1 LIAINKRAVQLG
13 KSGSNETRNA
23 QIFSR
28 RIDGLSFAAIAREF
42 ELSTETVRLT
52 IRQMDRKAMWR
63 EIERNAQRERVA
75 LLGRSFGRFLV
86 SFRSTN

>member
-1 LIAINKRAVQLG
+1 MR
-13 KSGSNETRNA
+13 KSDSNAARNA
-23 QIFSR
+23 KIFSR
-28 RIDGLSFAAIAREF
+28 RIDGLTFAAIAREF

-75 LLGRSFGRFLV
+75 LLGRAVGGFLV
-86 SFRSTN
+86 SFKSAN